1 MSASTSAAPS
11 NRVRWLGDEA
21 VGNKPPTP
29 IPEEQTQTTE
39 PLNLSSASNNNN
51 NNNDSNKKTST
62 SGNRDNA
69 VGSGD
74 PKIII
79 GDDDSLINYLNYD
92 RDTLQSVLNHEVFP
106 KLNDIQRKKILALET
121 KGLSRA
127 LAWMDAV
134 VENSDLPFTAPFD
147 GFTEWEL
154 DKDLQHV
161 VFHPKF
167 EYVDFESKILIFT
180 LNSENL
186 HRLLNW
192 FIYYDR
198 DPYSLI
204 RKLAQLQGTI

>member
-1 MSASTSAAPS
+1 MSASTATPS
-11 NRVRWLGDEA
+11 NKVHWLGDGPI
-21 VGNKPPTP
+21 GNKPPTP
-29 IPEEQTQTTE
+29 IPEEQTQTE
-39 PLNLSSASNNNN
+39 PLNLSNRTADNKNKATANGGNNNA
-51 NNNDSNKKTST
+51 TAT
-62 SGNRDNA
+62 
-69 VGSGD
+69 GSE
-74 PKIII
+74 PRIII

-106 KLNDIQRKKILALET
+106 KLNEIQRKKILALET
-121 KGLSRA
+121 KGLSRT

-134 VENSDLPFTAPFD
+134 VDKPELAFSAPFD

-161 VFHPKF
+161 VAHPKF
-167 EYVDFESKILIFT
+167 EYVDFESKVLIFT

-192 FIYYDR
+192 LVYYDR

-204 RKLAQLQGTI
+204 RKLAHLQGTV

>member
-1 MSASTSAAPS
+1 MSASTTAAPS
-11 NRVRWLGDEA
+11 NNRVHWLGDEA

-29 IPEEQTQTTE
+29 IPEEPTQTE
-39 PLNLSSASNNNN
+39 PLNVSSS
-51 NNNDSNKKTST
+51 SSSKVGKKAGA
-62 SGNRDNA
+62 SGNADSKGGA
-69 VGSGD
+69 VGGD

-106 KLNDIQRKKILALET
+106 KLNEIQRKKILALET

-134 VENSDLPFTAPFD
+134 VDKDELPFTAPFD

-161 VFHPKF
+161 VVHPKF
-167 EYVDFESKILIFT
+167 EYVDFESKVLIFT

-204 RKLAQLQGTI
+204 RKLAQLQGTL